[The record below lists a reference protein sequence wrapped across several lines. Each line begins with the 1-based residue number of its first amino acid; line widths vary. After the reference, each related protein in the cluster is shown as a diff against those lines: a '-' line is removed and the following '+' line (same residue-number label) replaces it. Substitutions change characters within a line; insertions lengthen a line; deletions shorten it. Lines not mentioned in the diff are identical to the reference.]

1 MADQRI
7 QQKYIFNEEPAP
19 QKQEN
24 ADNPWKVLIAD
35 DEEVIHKLTKM
46 VLQNYSF
53 EGRPIK
59 LFGAYSGKETLKILD
74 REKDIALVL
83 LDVVMET
90 EDAGLLCAMDIREKL
105 KNNSVRII
113 LRTGQPGQAP
123 EKDIIVNY
131 EINDYK
137 AKSELTSQ
145 KLFTVITTSLRDY
158 KHIDTITRNKNG
170 LENIIAASRKLFKIN
185 SFSQFATGILQQLT
199 SILDLG
205 RDSLYINYSSL
216 SAIQEYHKNNFTI
229 RAATGI
235 YSGKEDLDIAN
246 VIPSELHSQLMEAVH
261 QQKSIFS
268 PDAYIGYFETQKG
281 EKSLLLLQWQRDL
294 NQIDHDLISIFGTNV
309 AAAFENISMNNEISA
324 TQKEII
330 FTFSEVVEG
339 RSKETVKHLRR
350 VTEAACLI
358 AQKIGLSPP
367 EIEMLRLTAPMHDI
381 GKVGTPDSILLKP
394 ARLSAQEYEI
404 MKEHTETGFTI
415 FKNSTLDMM
424 STAAIIAH
432 EHHEKWNG
440 KGYPQGLKG
449 DKIHIFARI
458 TALVDVIDALANKR
472 CYKDAWPMDEVID
485 LIKKERGEHF
495 DPEIV
500 DAFLDSFNEYIEIL
514 NNHSD

>member
-1 MADQRI
+1 MAEQNI
-7 QQKYIFNEEPAP
+7 QKKYLFHEEPAL
-19 QKQEN
+19 QKQVNDE
-24 ADNPWKVLIAD
+24 NPWKVLVAD

-53 EGRPIK
+53 EGRSIK
-59 LFGAYSGKETLKILD
+59 LFGAYSGKETLEILG

-90 EDAGLLCAMDIREKL
+90 EDAGLLCAKDIRERL
-105 KNNSVRII
+105 QNHSVRII

-123 EKDIIVNY
+123 ERDIIINY

-170 LENIIAASRKLFKIN
+170 LENIIAASQKLFKIN
-185 SFSQFATGILQQLT
+185 SFSLFATGILQQLT

-216 SAIQEYHKNNFTI
+216 SAIQEYHKNTFTI
-229 RAATGI
+229 RAATGV
-235 YSGKEDLDIAN
+235 YSGKEDLDVVD
-246 VIPSELHSQLMEAVH
+246 VIPSGLYSQLMEAVR
-261 QQKSIFS
+261 QQKSVFS

-281 EKSLLLLQWQRDL
+281 EKSLLLFQWQRNL
-294 NQIDHDLISIFGTNV
+294 NEIDHDLISIFGTNV

-358 AQKIGLSPP
+358 AQKIGMSFP
-367 EIEMLRLTAPMHDI
+367 EIEMLRLTVPMHDI
-381 GKVGTPDSILLKP
+381 GKVGTPDSILMKP
-394 ARLSAQEYEI
+394 ERLSPEEYEI
-404 MKEHTETGFTI
+404 MKEHTEIGFNI
-415 FKNSTLDMM
+415 FKNSTLEMM
-424 STAAIIAH
+424 STAATIAY

-449 DKIHIFARI
+449 DEIHIFARI
-458 TALVDVIDALANKR
+458 TALVDVVDALANKR
-472 CYKDAWPMDEVID
+472 CYKKAWSMDDVLY

-495 DPEIV
+495 EPRIV
-500 DAFLDSFNEYIEIL
+500 DAFLDSLDEYIEIL
-514 NNHSD
+514 NTNSD